1 MGKYGANPGLNADQ
15 QIYARDETGKMRA
28 VGVDFPMPM
37 KQVDGGSS
45 GGAKTVT
52 ILGAGS
58 AAGSATYPATSENAV
73 AKDTDITIYF
83 GGGASTT
90 GTFTSFLIDINDR
103 KTALPGIR
111 ENGASISQ
119 VNTANVGDVVSY
131 TIPALCRLRIE
142 YTAPAG
148 GGTLSIK
155 GVV

>member
-1 MGKYGANPGLNADQ
+1 MARKDASSLFADQ
-15 QIYARDETGKMRA
+15 QIFARDENGKMRA
-28 VGVDFPMPM
+28 IGMDFPMPM
-37 KQVDGGSS
+37 KLVDGGSS
-45 GGAKTVT
+45 GGVGTVT

-58 AAGSATYPATSENAV
+58 AAGNATYPPTAESAV
-73 AKDTDITIYF
+73 LKDTDITIYF

-90 GTFTSFLIDINDR
+90 GTFASFLIDINDR
-103 KTALPGIR
+103 KTTLPGIR

-142 YTAPAG
+142 YTAPTG

>member
-1 MGKYGANPGLNADQ
+1 MAGKDANGVFAGQ
-15 QIYARDETGKMRA
+15 QIYAKDEQGRMRA
-28 VGVDFPMPM
+28 VGADFPMPM
-37 KQVDGGSS
+37 KSVDGGSS
-45 GGAKTVT
+45 GGVGTVT

-58 AAGSATYPATSENAV
+58 AAGNATYPPTAESAV
-73 AKDTDITIYF
+73 LKDTDITIYF

-142 YTAPAG
+142 YTAPTG

>member
-1 MGKYGANPGLNADQ
+1 MSKYDGSHLLANQ
-15 QIYARDETGKMRA
+15 QIYARDENGKMRA
-28 VGVDFPMPM
+28 VGADFPLPM
-37 KQVDGGSS
+37 KQVEGGSS
-45 GGAKTVT
+45 GGPRTVT

-58 AAGSATYPATSENAV
+58 AAGSATYPPTAESAV

-90 GTFTSFLIDINDR
+90 GTFTSCLIDINDR

-142 YTAPAG
+142 YTAPTG